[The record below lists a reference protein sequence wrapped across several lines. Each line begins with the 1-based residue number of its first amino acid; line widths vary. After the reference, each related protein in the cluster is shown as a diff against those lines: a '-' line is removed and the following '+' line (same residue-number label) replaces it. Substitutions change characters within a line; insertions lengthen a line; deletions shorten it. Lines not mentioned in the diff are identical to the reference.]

1 MSGAVGTIVLLFYT
15 VMTGASIS
23 ALRALIMFSVR
34 MGAEVTGRDC
44 DLPTSL
50 AVAAALLSAKDPLCL
65 SDAVIFVFFW
75 ITLRNLY
82 ADAFV

>member
-34 MGAEVTGRDC
+34 MGAEVTGRDY

-50 AVAAALLSAKDPLCL
+50 AVAAALLSAKYPLCL
-65 SDAVIFVFFW
+65 LDHFAEFVC
-75 ITLRNLY
+75 
-82 ADAFV
+82 